1 MKENESAEQ
10 VVENREEKC
19 EKAAEQKNIKKINGD
34 TRTFVIALL
43 TSLIVVL
50 LYHGVLTG
58 IRCLKGNCP
67 PPQATAGECRMP
79 QKAKNK
85 SSGQTSVIP
94 KSFAKRC
101 ASLTTLIAFSV
112 KRSNIDTPFLYYS
125 STSSAKDSIY
135 SQTLS
140 NSSSSSIFWK

>member
-79 QKAKNK
+79 QIPSKCQHGRDDDVSDAHRRRHHHRRMRHRDE
-85 SSGQTSVIP
+85 GQFREHHRRRGERPARPVPESQQESAP
-94 KSFAKRC
+94 SQE
-101 ASLTTLIAFSV
+101 
-112 KRSNIDTPFLYYS
+112 RSN
-125 STSSAKDSIY
+125 
-135 SQTLS
+135 
-140 NSSSSSIFWK
+140 